1 MRTNENGA
9 YIPLLG
15 SGFGSS
21 DCSAGLTI
29 LTAAEVDD

>member
-1 MRTNENGA
+1 MRTDEKRV

-15 SGFGSS
+15 RGFGSS

-29 LTAAEVDD
+29 LTAELDD